1 MKRFWILILM
11 IALTGCGNI
20 QNATQDDEAGNNDG
34 DVALADESAYDDR
47 SQWDLAQARGTRL
60 AVAAANW
67 TDPIG
72 SIATIDLSDFSTE
85 QALLTTDGT
94 DVIVRTFGGRIY
106 VVNRFGT
113 DTVQVIDPTD
123 FSVVGNYSVGGGSN
137 PQDIWVRSDEK
148 GYVTRLDAQNDA
160 DNDDD
165 ILIINPLTGAISGS
179 IDLTPYTA
187 DDGDRLARAVQMV
200 GVDDVLYV
208 LIQDLPSNLLDAA
221 DQPGKI
227 VAIDMVADEIT
238 GSITLEGRNPSD
250 ITYSPVTQKLYVV
263 DSGVFVNFITDVND
277 AFGGIEVVEPDTMQT
292 EGIAIDDADF
302 GNYLMNI
309 VIGENR
315 AYTVVNGMTLASFDL
330 STLTVI
336 SANLYTSPGF
346 FVPDFTVDA
355 DGRVLLTE
363 RDANSAGIMVLEGL
377 TGNTIAGPMD
387 VGALPAAVSIY

>member
-1 MKRFWILILM
+1 MKKLWLFVLIT
-11 IALTGCGNI
+11 ALAGCGNI
-20 QNATQDDEAGNNDG
+20 TNATQDEEGDDDG
-34 DVALADESAYDDR
+34 EVALADESAYDDR
-47 SQWDLAQARGTRL
+47 SPWDYAQPRGTRL

-72 SIATIDLSDFSTE
+72 SIATIDLSDFSVT

-94 DVIVRTFGGRIY
+94 DVVVRTFGGRIY

-113 DTVQVIDPTD
+113 DTVQVIDPAD
-123 FSVVGNYSVGGGSN
+123 FRVIANYSVGAGSN

-148 GYVTRLDAQNDA
+148 AYVTRLDAQSDA
-160 DNDDD
+160 SNTDDV
-165 ILIINPLTGAISGS
+165 LIINPLTGAVTGS

-187 DDGDRLARAVQMV
+187 DDGDQLARAAQMV
-200 GVDDVLYV
+200 GVDATLYV
-208 LIQDLPSNLLDAA
+208 LMQDLPSNLLNSA

-227 VAIDMVADEIT
+227 VVIDMATDEVV

-250 ITYSPVTQKLYVV
+250 ITYSPVTEKIYVV
-263 DSGVFVNFITDVND
+263 NTGVFVNFVTDVND
-277 AFGGIEVVEPDTMQT
+277 AYGGIEVVEPGTLQT

-309 VIGENR
+309 VIGEDR
-315 AYTVVNGMTLASFDL
+315 AYTIVNGMTLASFDIDGL
-330 STLTVI
+330 VVI

-346 FVPDFTVDA
+346 FMPDFTVEE
-355 DGRVLLTE
+355 DGRVLVTE
-363 RDANSAGIMVLEGL
+363 RDVNDAGIVVLDGAN
-377 TGNTIAGPMD
+377 GNTIAGPLG